1 MSRTGDEIIKPMGSK
16 EQVLAA
22 VRGAIKDVAAPEVPR
37 AYSRDLGLDRQGLV
51 ELFARQVD
59 DYRAEVQIVDHSEI
73 GRVIG
78 RLLAD
83 RRIGS
88 VVVPDD
94 LDPAWLTTVTS
105 RVVRD
110 STELTA
116 KELDQID
123 GVITGSAVGIALTGT
138 IVLDTGRIQGRR
150 AISLVPDTHLCV
162 VDADDIVGT
171 VPEAVAR
178 LDASRPLTWI
188 SGPSATS
195 DIELDRVEGV
205 HGPRNLIVLI
215 TTGS

>member
-1 MSRTGDEIIKPMGSK
+1 MTDKIIGPMGSK

-22 VRGAIKDVAAPEVPR
+22 VRGAIKDVAAPQVPR
-37 AYSRDLGLDRQGLV
+37 AYSRDLGLDRARLID
-51 ELFARQVD
+51 LFAERVD
-59 DYRAEVQIVDHSEI
+59 DYRAEVQ
-73 GRVIG
+73 VIG
-78 RLLAD
+78 RAEVGRTIGKVLAD
-83 RRIGS
+83 RRVHS

-94 LDPAWLTTVTS
+94 LDPAWLTTVTG

-110 STELTA
+110 SAGLTA
-116 KELDQID
+116 KELDQIN

-138 IVLDTGRIQGRR
+138 IVLDGGPIQGRR

-215 TTGS
+215 TTDF